1 TKMTTSTLVP
11 VGSEIAYEI
20 VVTNAGPSTADD
32 VTVSDTLPLD
42 TNFVSASTGCAP
54 VAGILECN
62 LGSLAAGES
71 TTIVVVLIP
80 TAESM
85 LVNTASVDTSTSEP
99 IKTNNETPP
108 VVTLAYQPVTLL
120 VNKTAAP
127 DPVLMGATLTYTIT
141 VTNDSIVTA
150 TDVTVSDALPAEVS
164 YVSSSTSCSES
175 LGIVMCNLGDLAPG
189 ASTAVTIDVTPNTTG
204 TITNT
209 VNVTTTH
216 PGSTQQVFTDSASA
230 ASVFPDLIYAGSEV
244 LGDGAITANDCN
256 PLVVSVENIGG
267 TSATVVAAVLSTV
280 TPGVTVEQDSS
291 GYPDIGAGSTE
302 LNNFAF
308 RLSTAPDFE
317 CGSDIELVLT
327 VTTAEGVFE
336 LPFTVA
342 TGDTGAAYRFDSN
355 EQIALLDNTTTDSPV
370 MVAGVNGPL
379 AGVRVLMHATHTFVS
394 DLRVELVA
402 PDGTAVLLV
411 NKQGTNGDN
420 FGTACSPDDQRTIF
434 DDTAATS
441 ITASVAPF
449 VGSFIP
455 ETPLAVLY
463 GTSGAAVNGE
473 WKLRITD
480 DQSLDPG
487 ELVCWSLELV
497 TEPCSPGVG
506 QCGTDLMVT
515 KLAREDRVAN
525 GQPLTYD
532 IVITNNGPDD
542 ASDVQVVDT
551 LPAGSTFVNASTG
564 CTESAGVL
572 DCFIGQLAAYETT
585 TVTLTL
591 IPNTTGSLTN
601 VVSVIPPDENDP
613 LTDDNISSV
622 T

>member
-1 TKMTTSTLVP
+1 MTTSTRVL

-32 VTVSDTLPLD
+32 VTVSDTLPLN
-42 TNFVSASTGCAP
+42 TSFVSASTGCAP
-54 VAGILECN
+54 VAGVLECN
-62 LGSLAAGES
+62 LGSLLAGES
-71 TTIVVVLIP
+71 TTVVVVLLS
-80 TAESM
+80 TAEGLTENS
-85 LVNTASVDTSTSEP
+85 ASVDTSTSEP
-99 IKTNNETPP
+99 ITNNNQTPP
-108 VVTLAYQPVTLL
+108 VVTPAYQPVTLL
-120 VNKTAAP
+120 VDKTAAP
-127 DPVLMGATLTYTIT
+127 DPVLMGTTLTYTIT

-150 TDVTVSDALPAEVS
+150 TDVTVSDALPSEVS

-175 LGIVMCNLGDLAPG
+175 AGIVMCNLGDLAPG
-189 ASTAVTIDVTPNTTG
+189 EATTVTIDVTPNTTG

-216 PGSTQQVFTDSASA
+216 PGSTLPVFTDSVSSL
-230 ASVFPDLIYAGSEV
+230 SVFPDLIYAGSEV

-291 GYPDIGAGSTE
+291 GYPDIAAGGTE
-302 LNNFAF
+302 INDFAF

-327 VTTAEGVFE
+327 VTTAESVFT

-342 TGDTGAAYRFDSN
+342 TGGVAATYRFDSN

-379 AGVRVLMHATHTFVS
+379 AGVRVMMHATHTFVS
-394 DLRVELVA
+394 DLRIELVA
-402 PDGTAVLLV
+402 PDGTVVLLA
-411 NKQGTNGDN
+411 NKQGANGDN
-420 FGTACSPDDQRTIF
+420 YGVACSPDDQRTIF
-434 DDTAATS
+434 DDTAAV
-441 ITASVAPF
+441 SVVGSSAPF

-455 ETPLAVLY
+455 ETPLTVLY

-473 WKLRITD
+473 WKLRIA
-480 DQSLDPG
+480 DQYSLDDG

-497 TEPCSPGVG
+497 TDTCSPGVG

-515 KLAREDRVAN
+515 KLAREDRVPN

-532 IVITNNGPDD
+532 IVITNNGPDA
-542 ASDVQVVDT
+542 ASDVHVVDT

-572 DCFIGQLAAYETT
+572 DCFLGPLAAYETT